1 MSTHVSDDLLKVFV
15 IKCSILRSECLME
28 DYHYLWFRVSS
39 SDLYIVHMYQ
49 MLN

>member
-1 MSTHVSDDLLKVFV
+1 
-15 IKCSILRSECLME
+15 ME

-49 MLN
+49 MLNWKHTGYDFEGK